1 MIGQTIAHYR
11 VTAKL
16 GAGGMGEVYLAADE
30 QLGRKVALKFVA
42 SSATKDPAAHER
54 LLREARTASAL
65 NHPNICTIY
74 EVGEAGELTYIA
86 MECVPGRPLS
96 QEIPVDG
103 LPVERVIRYGMQIA
117 DALAHAH
124 QHHIVHCDLKSANV
138 ALTPDGR
145 IKVLDFGL
153 ARHRLPETSAEVTR
167 SDVSSSEPT
176 SFSGTLQ
183 YSAPE
188 ILRGIPPEPRTDIW
202 SLGVVLYE
210 MTTGTRPFHG
220 ETWFEL
226 SSAILRDP
234 PSPLPRTIPPGLR
247 SVIQRCLS
255 KAPGER
261 YQSAAEIRA
270 ALEAIHTDV
279 TTTPARKRAPRKRP
293 SRQLRSL
300 AVLPLEDLTGEPGK
314 EYFADGMTEA
324 LITALAKINAL
335 RVISRTSVM
344 QLKGTRKPLR
354 EVAKQLRVD
363 GVIEGSV
370 MREGS
375 RVRVNIQLIH
385 ARTDTH
391 LWAESYDRE
400 FQNMLALQSEI
411 TRAIADEI
419 RVKLAPQEQAR
430 LATVP
435 SVRPEAYEDYLRG
448 RYHWNRRTG
457 ESLQKAVELFQRAI
471 QQDANF
477 AAAYVGLADSYI
489 ILAGHELLSS
499 RDALRKAK
507 AALEKALE
515 IDPGM
520 SEAHASLASVLWEY
534 DRDARRSEEEFQ
546 LALSLN
552 PGDSTARRQYAEML
566 TEAGRCQEALVEAWR
581 ALELDPLSLVT
592 NTVVGW
598 LLYHARRYEEAAQ
611 QLLKTIDLD
620 RHFPIAR
627 EILGQVYLAMGSG
640 EKAMAELRAAVDLA
654 GRTPLYLSSLA
665 HGCGVTGN
673 GEEAGRI
680 LAELHELAGRSYV
693 SPLNFAVIHVGLDD
707 TAAALD
713 WLERAQEE
721 SGYRFLFLGVSPLFD
736 RLRSLPRFQDLL
748 KRNGL
753 A

>member
-1 MIGQTIAHYR
+1 
-11 VTAKL
+11 
-16 GAGGMGEVYLAADE
+16 MGEVYRAVDE
-30 QLGRKVALKFVA
+30 QLGRTVALKFVA
-42 SSATKDPAAHER
+42 SRAMEDRAAHER
-54 LLREARTASAL
+54 LIREARTASVL

-74 EVGEAGELTYIA
+74 EVGEAEGLTYIA
-86 MECVPGRPLS
+86 MECVSGRSLS
-96 QEIPVDG
+96 REIPDGG
-103 LPVERVIRYGMQIA
+103 LPVERVIRYGTQIA

-124 QHHIVHCDLKSANV
+124 QHHIIHCDLKSANV
-138 ALTPDGR
+138 VLTPEGR

-153 ARHRLPETSAEVTR
+153 ARHRHPESGGEVTR
-167 SDVSSSEPT
+167 SEVSSNEPGP
-176 SFSGTLQ
+176 FSGTLQ

-188 ILRGIPPEPRTDIW
+188 VLRGIPPEPRTDIW

-210 MTTGTRPFHG
+210 MGAGTRPFQG

-226 SSAILRDP
+226 SSAILRDS
-234 PSPLPRTIPPGLR
+234 PSPLPRTIPAGLR

-261 YQSAAEIRA
+261 YQSASEIRA
-270 ALEAIHTDV
+270 ALEAIHTEL
-279 TTTPARKRAPRKRP
+279 TAPPARERAPRKRP
-293 SRQLRSL
+293 SREIRSL
-300 AVLPLEDLTGEPGK
+300 AVLPLEDLSGEPGK

-324 LITALAKINAL
+324 LIAALAKINAL

-344 QLKGTRKPLR
+344 QFKGVRKPLR
-354 EVAKQLRVD
+354 EIAKQLRVD

-370 MREGS
+370 IREGS
-375 RVRVNIQLIH
+375 RVRVTIQLIH

-391 LWAESYDRE
+391 LLAESYERE
-400 FQNMLALQSEI
+400 FQNVLALQSEI

-435 SVRPEAYEDYLRG
+435 SVHPEAYEDYLRG

-457 ESLQKAVELFQRAI
+457 EALQKAVELFQQAI
-471 QQDANF
+471 KRDANF

-499 RDALRKAK
+499 REALPKAK

-520 SEAHASLASVLWEY
+520 SEAHASLASVLWEH
-534 DRDARRSEEEFQ
+534 DRDARRSEEEFK

-552 PGDSTARRQYAEML
+552 PGDSTARRQFAEML
-566 TEAGRCQEALVEAWR
+566 TESGRCQESLVEAWR
-581 ALELDPLSLVT
+581 ALELDPLSLVA

-598 LLYHARRYEEAAQ
+598 LLYHARRYEEAAR

-627 EILGQVYLAMGSG
+627 EILGQVYLAMGRG
-640 EKAMAELRAAVDLA
+640 EEALAEFRTAADLA

-673 GEEAGRI
+673 REEGERI
-680 LAELHELAGRSYV
+680 LAELQQLAGGTYV
-693 SPLNFAVIHVGLDD
+693 SPLNFAVIHVGLED

-713 WLERAQEE
+713 WLEKAREE
-721 SGYRFLFLGVSPLFD
+721 SGYRFLFLGVWPIFD
-736 RLRSLPRFQDLL
+736 RLRQLPRFQELL
-748 KRNGL
+748 RRSGL